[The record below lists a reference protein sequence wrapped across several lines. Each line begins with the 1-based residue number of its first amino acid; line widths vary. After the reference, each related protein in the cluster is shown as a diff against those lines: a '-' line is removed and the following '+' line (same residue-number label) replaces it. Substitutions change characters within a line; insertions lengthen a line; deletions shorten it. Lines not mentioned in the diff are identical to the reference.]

1 MNEGIDEQMN
11 KWLSDIGRL
20 KKGRTGL
27 MSQKFQINNK
37 INQETKTL
45 ELDLRT
51 KQESYSDSE
60 AQEYLGQQ
68 QSLGLS
74 MCEECNI
81 CLNTVRNC
89 MEI

>member
-1 MNEGIDEQMN
+1 
-11 KWLSDIGRL
+11 
-20 KKGRTGL
+20 